1 MLTIHSGINQNFR
14 PAFGQRRPD
23 REDSGYMSETERLKQ
38 QYEDDEDRALWEN
51 QKQNFDE
58 MIARNEAKVPKPIKT
73 TMRVGSIFA
82 AGVLGGMATGWSAK
96 YIMAAFR
103 DMYKSNVVQKF
114 TGKFKDNISTPVK
127 KGFCKLKTFVS
138 TKWAAIKE
146 TKTYQNNKTKLN
158 KKIANLKDSSF
169 AKSLNKLGKKV
180 SENKYVQKVTGGID
194 AVFSFI
200 ADGIVKAYNKIAG
213 INYKK
218 AAVGTL
224 SVAGGISSGAVEAMD
239 GVKKT
244 SEGEE

>member
-58 MIARNEAKVPKPIKT
+58 MIARNEAKIPKPMKT
-73 TMRVGSIFA
+73 VMRGGAIFA

-103 DMYKSNVVQKF
+103 DMYKSDIAQRAA
-114 TGKFKDNISTPVK
+114 GMFKNNISTPVK
-127 KGFCKLKTFVS
+127 KGFGRLKTFVS
-138 TKWAAIKE
+138 TKLAALKE
-146 TKTYQNNKTKLN
+146 TKTYKNNKTKLN

-169 AKSLNKLGKKV
+169 AKSLNKFGQKV
-180 SENKYVQKVTGGID
+180 SENRFVQKISGGID
-194 AVFSFI
+194 SVLSSI
-200 ADGIVKAYNKIAG
+200 ANGIVKVYNKIAG

>member
-23 REDSGYMSETERLKQ
+23 REDSGYMSETERLKK
-38 QYEDDEDRALWEN
+38 QYEEDEDRELWEN

-58 MIARNEAKVPKPIKT
+58 MIARNEAKIPKPMKT
-73 TMRVGSIFA
+73 VMRGGAIFA

-103 DMYKSNVVQKF
+103 DMYKSDIAQRAA
-114 TGKFKDNISTPVK
+114 GMFKNNISTPVK
-127 KGFCKLKTFVS
+127 KGFGRLKTFVS
-138 TKWAAIKE
+138 TKLAALKE
-146 TKTYQNNKTKLN
+146 TKTYKNNKTKLN
-158 KKIANLKDSSF
+158 NKITKFKNLTLV
-169 AKSLNKLGKKV
+169 KSLNKFGQKV
-180 SENKYVQKVTGGID
+180 SENRFVQKISGGID
-194 AVFSFI
+194 SVLSSI
-200 ADGIVKAYNKIAG
+200 ANGIVKVYNKIAG
-213 INYKK
+213 IDYKK

-224 SVAGGISSGAVEAMD
+224 SVAGGISTGAVEAMD